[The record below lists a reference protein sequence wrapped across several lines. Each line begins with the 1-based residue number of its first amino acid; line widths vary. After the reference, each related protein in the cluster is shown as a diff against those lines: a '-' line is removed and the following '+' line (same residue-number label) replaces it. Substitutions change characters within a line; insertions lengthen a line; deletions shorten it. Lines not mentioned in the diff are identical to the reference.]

1 MAKVVNKG
9 TVIKQTISM
18 SLTAV
23 AQVISISHDGAET
36 EVADVTTLDTSGA
49 GKEYLAT
56 GYAEGGSVD
65 LELFYDPAL
74 AGHQAITDEVT
85 TPTETVWQVTFA
97 DTGTTTANFTVAGV
111 GFGFTVDM
119 AEGLKASISL
129 KLDQLMTY
137 PT

>member
-1 MAKVVNKG
+1 MAKIVSKG

-23 AQVISISHDGAET
+23 AQVISLSHSGAEVET
-36 EVADVTTLDTSGA
+36 YDATTLDTSGS
-49 GKEYLAT
+49 GKEYSNT
-56 GYAEGGSVD
+56 GYVEGGSVD

-74 AGHQAITDEVT
+74 SGHQAITDDVT
-85 TPTETVWQVTFA
+85 TPAERAWEITFS
-97 DTGTTTANFTVAGV
+97 DTTAAAFTVAGV
-111 GFGFTVDM
+111 GFGFDIDM
-119 AEGLKASISL
+119 SDATKGSVSL